1 MLRYLSVPTQKK
13 AQRTHRPRIGVPW
26 RTSIEEMRGC
36 RGVFEKYLRAVRE
49 AGGQPVEISL
59 SLRPAALNKMA
70 ESLDGFVLPG
80 SPADVEPRRFGSPSR
95 AQNANPDKRRE
106 HIDDGLL
113 DHALVS
119 GKPVLAIC
127 YGVQLLNVHLHGTLV
142 QDIPSEIRH
151 AMDHDGGERRNE
163 SQHLIRIESGHLA
176 ELAGGVSARV
186 NSSHHQS
193 VGKPGR
199 GLRVAAR
206 TTDGVIEAL
215 EWTAGPG
222 WALGVQWHP
231 ERMPE
236 DPFAAALFR
245 RLVREAQ
252 GAAGRPKPGRPKTRR
267 SATRH
272 PVRRAKSS
280 R

>member
-1 MLRYLSVPTQKK
+1 MPARKN
-13 AQRTHRPRIGVPW
+13 RRRRIGVPW
-26 RTSIEEMRGC
+26 RTSVEEAQGR
-36 RGVFEKYLRAVRE
+36 RRAYEKYLRAVRE
-49 AGGQPVEISL
+49 AGGEPVEISL
-59 SLRPAALNKMA
+59 SLAPVELKRMA

-80 SPADVEPRRFGSPSR
+80 SPADVEPRRFGGVAN

-106 HIDDGLL
+106 YTDDGLL
-113 DHALVS
+113 DQALVN

-127 YGVQLLNVHLHGTLV
+127 YGAQLLNVHQRGTLV
-142 QDIPSEIRH
+142 QDIPSEMRN
-151 AMDHDGGERRNE
+151 AMDHDGGAGRSE
-163 SQHLIRIESGHLA
+163 SLHPVRIQSGQLA
-176 ELAGGVSARV
+176 ELAGSSSVRV

-193 VGKPGR
+193 VDKPGQ

-206 TTDGVIEAL
+206 APDGVIEAL

-231 ERMPE
+231 ERMPN

-245 RLVREAQ
+245 RLVKEAQ
-252 GAAGRPKPGRPKTRR
+252 GAGRRPKRHSEKSRSQVRR
-267 SATRH
+267 SKR
-272 PVRRAKSS
+272 S

>member
-1 MLRYLSVPTQKK
+1 MPARKN
-13 AQRTHRPRIGVPW
+13 RRPRIGVPW
-26 RTSIEEMRGC
+26 RTSVEEAQGR
-36 RGVFEKYLRAVRE
+36 RRAYERYLRAVRE
-49 AGGQPVEISL
+49 AGGEPVEISL
-59 SLRPAALNKMA
+59 SLAPVELKRMA

-80 SPADVEPRRFGSPSR
+80 SPADVEPRRFGGAAH

-106 HIDDGLL
+106 YTDDGLL
-113 DHALVS
+113 DQALVN

-127 YGVQLLNVHLHGTLV
+127 YGAQLLNVHQRGTLV
-142 QDIPSEIRH
+142 QDIPSEMRN
-151 AMDHDGGERRNE
+151 AMDHDGGAGRSE
-163 SQHLIRIESGHLA
+163 SLHPVRIQSGQLA
-176 ELAGGVSARV
+176 ELAGSSSARV

-193 VGKPGR
+193 VDKPGQ

-206 TTDGVIEAL
+206 APDGVIEAL

-231 ERMPE
+231 ERMAN

-245 RLVREAQ
+245 RLIKEAQ
-252 GAAGRPKPGRPKTRR
+252 GAGRRPKRHSEKSRSQVRR
-267 SATRH
+267 SKR
-272 PVRRAKSS
+272 S

>member
-1 MLRYLSVPTQKK
+1 MPARKN
-13 AQRTHRPRIGVPW
+13 RRPRIGIPW
-26 RTSIEEMRGC
+26 RTSIEEAQGR
-36 RGVFEKYLRAVRE
+36 RRAYERYLRAVRQ
-49 AGGQPVEISL
+49 AGGEPVEISL
-59 SLRPAALNKMA
+59 SLAPVELKRMA

-80 SPADVEPRRFGSPSR
+80 SPADVEPRRFGGAAH

-106 HIDDGLL
+106 YTDDGLL
-113 DHALVS
+113 DHALPS

-127 YGVQLLNVHLHGTLV
+127 YGAQLLNVHQRGTLV
-142 QDIPSEIRH
+142 QDIPSEMLS
-151 AMDHDGGERRNE
+151 AMDHDGGSARDE
-163 SQHLIRIESGHLA
+163 SLHPIRIEGGKLA
-176 ELAGGVSARV
+176 ELAGGSSMRV

-206 TTDGVIEAL
+206 APDGVIEAL

-222 WALGVQWHP
+222 WVLGVQWHP
-231 ERMPE
+231 ERMPN

-245 RLVREAQ
+245 RLAKEAQ
-252 GAAGRPKPGRPKTRR
+252 GAGRRPKTRPEESR
-267 SATRH
+267 RH
-272 PVRRAKSS
+272 VRRSKRS